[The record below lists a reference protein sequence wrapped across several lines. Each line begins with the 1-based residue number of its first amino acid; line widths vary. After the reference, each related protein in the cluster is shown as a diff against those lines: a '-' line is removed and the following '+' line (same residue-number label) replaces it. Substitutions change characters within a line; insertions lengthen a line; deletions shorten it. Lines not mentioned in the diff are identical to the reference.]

1 MTKTLRGEEDAGM
14 NLFLSQILIS
24 KIAVISPAAR
34 SKGLMGLK
42 DNQKTKLG
50 AAFTVCLFFLKAGG
64 REGAFWIGKYNNNT
78 TSRSH

>member
-1 MTKTLRGEEDAGM
+1 M
-14 NLFLSQILIS
+14 NPFLSQILIS

-50 AAFTVCLFFLKAGG
+50 VAFTVCLFFLKAGG
-64 REGAFWIGKYNNNT
+64 EWVHFGLENT
-78 TSRSH
+78 TIIVPAEATDTLMSFWH